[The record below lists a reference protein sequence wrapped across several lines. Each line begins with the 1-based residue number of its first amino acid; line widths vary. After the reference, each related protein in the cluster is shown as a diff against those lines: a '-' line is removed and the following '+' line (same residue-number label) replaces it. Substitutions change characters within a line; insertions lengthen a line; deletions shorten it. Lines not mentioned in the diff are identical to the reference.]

1 MTDHSVRS
9 LLQTPGQS
17 PYVTP
22 VGLPHHL
29 TAHLLSGPTHH
40 EASAG
45 HVTYD
50 VTIGCD
56 VTEVSVRLEHKELW
70 DKFYALGTEMV
81 ITKSGR

>member
-1 MTDHSVRS
+1 
-9 LLQTPGQS
+9 
-17 PYVTP
+17 
-22 VGLPHHL
+22 
-29 TAHLLSGPTHH
+29 
-40 EASAG
+40 
-45 HVTYD
+45 VTYD